1 VGDSGLFDF
10 AGSLDY
16 GRGLNIPL
24 EGVPQVGGLPDFTQ
38 FTPGPYLGGSEFSP
52 GPGTTPT
59 FGDRLSSFGGRVGDV
74 AGKIGTG
81 LEKEFSERPLES
93 FGRALGLG
101 TTGFNIANQVRAV
114 GQLNQQTANVKKA
127 QEAARA
133 AAAPAVAA
141 GTQDITRAQAGQLQP
156 AMEASLTQWAQ
167 QAKADLRAK
176 YAAMGLG
183 NSSDIASEEAK
194 IDLMV
199 QSMRG
204 QLLQGEE
211 SLGLQGVS
219 TGVNAA
225 IGGGQLGQNQQALL
239 TSLIAQANQSLG
251 LLQGRQP
258 SAA

>member
-1 VGDSGLFDF
+1 VGDSGFYDF
-10 AGSLDY
+10 AG
-16 GRGLNIPL
+16 GLNIPL
-24 EGVPQVGGLPDFTQ
+24 EGVPQVGGLPDFAS
-38 FTPGPYLGGSEFSP
+38 FTPGPQFMGGSEFSP
-52 GPGTTPT
+52 GPGVPSPTT
-59 FGDRLSSFGGRVGDV
+59 FGDRVSGVAGRVGDV

-141 GTQDITRAQAGQLQP
+141 GTQDITRAQQGQLQP
-156 AMEASLTQWAQ
+156 AVESSIQQWVQ
-167 QAKADLRAK
+167 QAKADMRARF
-176 YAAMGLG
+176 ASMGLG
-183 NSSDIASEEAK
+183 NSTDIASEEAK
-194 IDLMV
+194 IDQMALA
-199 QSMRG
+199 MRG

-225 IGGGQLGQNQQALL
+225 IGGGQLGQNQQALRTNL
-239 TSLIAQANQSLG
+239 LAKENQSLG

-258 SAA
+258 GTT

>member
-1 VGDSGLFDF
+1 MGDDGFWDF

-16 GRGLNIPL
+16 GG
-24 EGVPQVGGLPDFTQ
+24 GAVPGLPDFTQ
-38 FTPGPYLGGSEFSP
+38 FTPGPYLSGSEFSP
-52 GPGTTPT
+52 GPGAVSPT
-59 FGDRLSSFGGRVGDV
+59 SFGDRLSTVGRRVGDV

-101 TTGFNIANQVRAV
+101 TTGFNIANQVRSV
-114 GQLNQQTANVKKA
+114 GQLNQQTQNVKKA
-127 QEAARA
+127 QDAARA

-156 AMEASLTQWAQ
+156 AMESSITQWVQ
-167 QAKADLRAK
+167 QAKADVRARF
-176 YAAMGLG
+176 ASMGLG
-183 NSSDIASEEAK
+183 NSSDIAAEEAK
-194 IDLMV
+194 IDQMALA
-199 QSMRG
+199 MRG

-225 IGGGQLGQNQQALL
+225 IGGGQLAEQQQALL
-239 TSLIAQANQSLG
+239 SNLIASANQSLG

-258 SAA
+258 SA

>member
-1 VGDSGLFDF
+1 MGDDGFWDF

-16 GRGLNIPL
+16 GGGGIN
-24 EGVPQVGGLPDFTQ
+24 VPGLPDFSQ
-38 FTPGPYLGGSEFSP
+38 FTPGAYLSGSEFSP
-52 GPGTTPT
+52 GPGLVSPT
-59 FGDRLSSFGGRVGDV
+59 SFGDRLGAFGGRVGDV

-114 GQLNQQTANVKKA
+114 GQLNQQTQNVKKA

-141 GTQDITRAQAGQLQP
+141 GTQNITRAQAGQLQP
-156 AMEASLTQWAQ
+156 AMESSITQWVQ
-167 QAKADLRAK
+167 QAKADMRARF
-176 YAAMGLG
+176 ASMGLG
-183 NSSDIASEEAK
+183 TSSDIASEEAK
-194 IDLMV
+194 IDQMALA
-199 QSMRG
+199 MRG

-219 TGVNAA
+219 TGVSAA
-225 IGGGQLGQNQQALL
+225 IGGGQLAEQQQALL
-239 TSLIAQANQSLG
+239 SNLIAQANQALG
-251 LLQGRQP
+251 LMQGRQP
-258 SAA
+258 SA

>member
-1 VGDSGLFDF
+1 MAEDDFLNF
-10 AGSLDY
+10 AGSLNF
-16 GRGLNIPL
+16 GETP
-24 EGVPQVGGLPDFTQ
+24 PTFGLPDYTAY
-38 FTPGPYLGGSEFSP
+38 TPGPSFQGGSPFSP
-52 GPGTTPT
+52 GPGTVTPTT
-59 FGDRLSSFGGRVGDV
+59 FGDRVSGFAGRVGDV

-114 GQLNQQTANVKKA
+114 GQLNQQTQNVKKA
-127 QEAARA
+127 QEAART

-156 AMEASLTQWAQ
+156 AVESSIQQWLQ
-167 QAKADLRAK
+167 QAIADIQAR
-176 YAAMGLG
+176 YAAMGEG
-183 NSSDIASEEAK
+183 NSSNITGEINKAK
-194 IDLMV
+194 LMAE
-199 QSMRG
+199 SMRG
-204 QLLQGEE
+204 TLLQGEE